1 MRERGFTMKLSKSDE
16 DKVPSTIG
24 SSVLQAV
31 GIGRDGDGDDVAQ
44 QTGRG
49 TTGAVTGPESVERTD
64 TVEETATEE
73 LEEQEESDKLPL
85 DQVFEIL
92 KNQRR
97 REVLHYLRDHDGQAS
112 LSDLAEHIAAME
124 NDTTVDAIS
133 SSQRKRVY
141 VGLYQCHLP
150 KMDDMNIVAFDQNR
164 GDVELSENAEQL
176 ETYLHDTGSGRRWH
190 RLYLGAALGAGIL
203 VGVGELGAAA
213 YGLTATLVMALF
225 LVGTIL
231 VASYHTYRVE
241 LLDDD

>member
-1 MRERGFTMKLSKSDE
+1 MRLSKTDE
-16 DKVPSTIG
+16 DNVQSTIG
-24 SSVLQAV
+24 SAVLQAV
-31 GIGRDGDGDDVAQ
+31 GIGREGDGDGVTQ
-44 QTGRG
+44 ETGRG
-49 TTGAVTGPESVERTD
+49 TEETVTGSASVERTE
-64 TVEETATEE
+64 TVEETATA
-73 LEEQEESDKLPL
+73 EQEATETEGLPL

-97 REVLHYLRDHDGQAS
+97 REVLHYLNEHEGQAS

-164 GDVELSENAEQL
+164 GDVELAANAEQL
-176 ETYLHDTGSGRRWH
+176 DAYLTDTGSARRWH
-190 RLYLGAALGAGIL
+190 RVYLGLAVAAGLL

-213 YGLTATLVMALF
+213 YGLSPMLVMAGF
-225 LVGTIL
+225 LVVTVLFAG
-231 VASYHTYRVE
+231 YQTYQVE
-241 LLDDD
+241 FVDED